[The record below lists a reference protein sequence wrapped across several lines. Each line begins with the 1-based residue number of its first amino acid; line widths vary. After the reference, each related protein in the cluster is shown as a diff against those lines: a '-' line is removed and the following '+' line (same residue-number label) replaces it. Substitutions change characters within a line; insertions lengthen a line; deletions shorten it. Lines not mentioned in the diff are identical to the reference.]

1 MERQGATGEDV
12 EMYSNPFD
20 KNRSDQEKRL
30 TLVSNTTRVIKGA
43 SWRDRA
49 YWLDPAQRRY
59 MPEFLGANYI
69 GFRCAM
75 SYLGSTSDDRKPR
88 GIPKN

>member
-1 MERQGATGEDV
+1 GAIIRAYDT
-12 EMYSNPFD
+12 SN
-20 KNRSDQEKRL
+20 NRT
-30 TLVSNTTRVIKGA
+30 TLINNEVRVFKGG

-59 MPEFLGANYI
+59 LPQYMATDYI

-75 SYLGSTSDDRKPR
+75 SRVGSKSKT
-88 GIPKN
+88 KNKTARSR